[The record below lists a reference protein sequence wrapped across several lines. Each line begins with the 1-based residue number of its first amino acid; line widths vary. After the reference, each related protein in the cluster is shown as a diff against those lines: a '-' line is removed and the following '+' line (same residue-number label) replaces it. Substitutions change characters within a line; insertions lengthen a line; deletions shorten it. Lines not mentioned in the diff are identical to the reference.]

1 MEFKLTFTPRDVKT
15 YNFELPI
22 TLNRYGKLPG
32 LTRSVICRGLKPKFL
47 MDPSTLEF
55 PRRIITSIEKCYPI
69 NCEVVLSNPEK
80 KAVQWRFDLTSIA
93 LDRVF
98 SITPSEGRLEC
109 GQTFRVKASFN
120 PTIQGEYTRNIPVYI
135 DREEVAYLNLVLKG
149 SAARPKLLFDRR
161 EVILPVVPLGVE
173 SRCSFRIINDGY
185 ENLTLRNRVFG
196 EEGSINL
203 KLQFPEG
210 TNLSITKKRMR
221 VDAVFISQKSL
232 SFTTRVEFYDE
243 FGVAYMIPVSGTA
256 DNCLLTAYSY
266 MQRCAGDFRLELG
279 QSGVMLLYDD
289 QDEQRSEV
297 GSMMKASK

>member
-1 MEFKLTFTPRDVKT
+1 
-15 YNFELPI
+15 
-22 TLNRYGKLPG
+22 
-32 LTRSVICRGLKPKFL
+32 
-47 MDPSTLEF
+47 
-55 PRRIITSIEKCYPI
+55 
-69 NCEVVLSNPEK
+69 
-80 KAVQWRFDLTSIA
+80 
-93 LDRVF
+93 VF